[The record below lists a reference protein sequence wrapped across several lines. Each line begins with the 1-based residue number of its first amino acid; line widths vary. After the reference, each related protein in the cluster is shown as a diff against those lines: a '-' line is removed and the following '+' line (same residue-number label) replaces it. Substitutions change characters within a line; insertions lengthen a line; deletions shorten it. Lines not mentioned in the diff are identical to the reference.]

1 VAKPK
6 EGNMNANLYVLG
18 RLHWL
23 GHASFRLDG
32 PPTVYFDPWQLKG
45 APPQADV
52 VLVSHEH
59 HDHCSPEDIARVTG
73 PGTIIVAS
81 AGAAQRL
88 SGDVRQVSPGER
100 IQIGDLEIEAVPAYN
115 VNKFRA
121 PGVPFH
127 PREAGHV
134 GYVVTVQE
142 ERLYFA
148 GDTDHIPEM
157 SNLQCDVALLPIGG
171 KYTMDAEE
179 AAQAATHIGPSVVV
193 PMHWGSG
200 VVGTPADVERFRSL
214 YDGDIVVLEAE

>member
-1 VAKPK
+1 MKT
-6 EGNMNANLYVLG
+6 NLYVLG

-32 PPTVYFDPWQLKG
+32 PPTIYFDPWQLKG

-59 HDHCSPEDIARVTG
+59 HDHCSPDDIKRVTG
-73 PGTIIVAS
+73 PGTVIVAS

-88 SGDVRQVSPGER
+88 NGDVRQVSPGQR
-100 IQIGDLEIEAVPAYN
+100 IQIGELEIEAVPAYN

-127 PREAGHV
+127 PREAGHM
-134 GYVVTVQE
+134 GYVVTVQG

-179 AAQAATHIGPSVVV
+179 AAQAAKNIGPRVVV

-200 VVGTPADVERFRSL
+200 VVGTLADVERFRSL